1 MAILIASRHTVGPA
15 AAMLSA
21 IGGPAIGG
29 VIWAGRPGRVAG
41 APSLGS
47 LEGLGPAAAALGAT
61 EAIICLPETDR
72 ASHEVARAEASA
84 AGLLTRLL
92 PAPEDLLRAAPG
104 GPVARAPTPIDP
116 ASLIGRAPRP
126 VDRAAIERLIQG
138 RRVLITG
145 AGGSIGS
152 ELSRQAAAA
161 APEAVLLME
170 RSENALFEID
180 RRLGAAF
187 PAVARRALLHDV
199 VDPDRTADLVWSL
212 RPDVVFHA
220 AAHKHVPLLEDHPA
234 LAIENNTLGT
244 RSIAQASIAA
254 GAARFV
260 MISTDKAVKPS
271 SVMGATKR
279 LAEQCVLALDARS
292 RAQGAPARCSV
303 VRFGNVLG
311 SACSV
316 LEIWSAQLAEG
327 GPITVTDPRMT
338 RYFMTIPEAAALVM
352 QAGAIEPA
360 GAPAIHV
367 LDMGEPVSILELA
380 RRFLRAHGYEPR
392 TLEDDEPAGPG
403 AMGIRITGVRPGE
416 KLHEELVYEA
426 EELAPSG
433 APSIWA
439 LRSAPAPEGSV
450 WKAIAEVE
458 AAASARD
465 TARCLEALA
474 RAVPE
479 MRRR

>member
-1 MAILIASRHTVGPA
+1 MLIASRDTVEYAQRLLG
-15 AAMLSA
+15 A
-21 IGGPAIGG
+21 IEGPAIAG
-29 VIWAGRPGRVAG
+29 VVWIGKPGHAPA

-47 LEGLGPAAAALGAT
+47 LEGLGAAAAALGAT
-61 EAIICLPETDR
+61 ETIICLPESDR
-72 ASHEVARAEASA
+72 AGHEAARAEANA

-92 PAPEDLLRAAPG
+92 PGPRDLLRPAPAS
-104 GPVARAPTPIDP
+104 VARAPAPIDP

-126 VDRAAIERLIQG
+126 VDRQAIEKLICG
-138 RRVLITG
+138 KRVLITG

-152 ELSRQAAAA
+152 ELARQAAAA
-161 APEAVLLME
+161 GPDALLLME

-187 PAVARRALLHDV
+187 PTVARRALLHDV
-199 VDPDRTADLVWSL
+199 VDAERTADLVGSL
-212 RPDVVFHA
+212 RPNVVFHA

-244 RSIAQASIAA
+244 RSIAQAAIAA

-279 LAEQCVLALDARS
+279 LAEQCVLALDAQS
-292 RAQGAPARCSV
+292 RAHGRPTRCSV

-327 GPITVTDPRMT
+327 GPITVTDPAMT

-352 QAGAIEPA
+352 QAGAIEP
-360 GAPAIHV
+360 GATAAIHV

-380 RRFLRAHGYEPR
+380 RRFLRAHGYAPQ
-392 TLEDDEPAGPG
+392 TLKAGAAASSG
-403 AMGIRITGVRPGE
+403 AMGVRITGVRPGE
-416 KLHEELVYEA
+416 KLHEDLVYDA
-426 EELAPSG
+426 EELTSSG

-439 LRSAPAPEGSV
+439 LRSAAPETAV
-450 WKAIAEVE
+450 ERAISEVE
-458 AAASARD
+458 AAASTHDAGL
-465 TARCLEALA
+465 CLQALA

-479 MRRR
+479 MQPR